1 MAKPIVTKKDT
12 FDQWRLKV
20 NQVSENIGDIDFLN
34 TTDKSSLV
42 AGINENKT
50 NLDNSISNIGN
61 LADLDTTDKSS
72 VVAAINEINTD
83 ITTESPRISGEFSTE
98 VSRLY
103 GEIDANTSD
112 IDDINT
118 TIGPLASLTTDDKTS
133 VVNSINEITRRLL
146 VNYDVSEVSFDF
158 LVSGD
163 VLDVFLYDTSQDTDR
178 GLWRFQTQ
186 TLNWY
191 NETLNTVSR
200 GMTKEFPAVA
210 LIVTRDNANSAVTIY
225 DATDTDFPMWMNFP
239 RGSIFA
245 STTKMTGSM
254 LNGVLCVGNY
264 GEGLIK
270 IDFLKEIS
278 IKIMDDGYYKP
289 IDELIANRYTTSW
302 SVVNYEPTYDLVS
315 NNINDVALTYLKDSV
330 PDPITGLH
338 PVVIGVSTDSGVTLF
353 DGPAGIGTAVDITGG
368 SSNNVGF
375 TTDKRLMFTVA
386 PVSSPDDVFKIGEI
400 PSVDIDQSS
409 FGTFYTISSIIKT
422 SNITPGNSGFNND
435 VIFFKNDIIAGAH
448 YIDANY
454 QNPALVFI
462 KEDQNP
468 DLGMNCFIDYTYN
481 TGWMV
486 GDIRGCYLADT
497 VEEILTSPGV
507 EKDRTYKGNNLTATG
522 SISKTPIYPGSD
534 LVKYSGFSPSDYL
547 ELNDADFSG
556 VLYVYGWQYNGVVW
570 EFKSGLATTN
580 PIEGVTITSSTLKI
594 AGSYPKA
601 LIRVTATG
609 PQQTQLQHIE
619 LTESKLFLPDAK
631 CTIQGTGGHITS
643 LSYDRITDILSCAT
657 SDGVTEF
664 QDLVAINHLHD
675 NISIKK
681 VSTINKKKATLKTSG
696 AHIYLPKSSLLEKF
710 NEMSSALAIEDTKED
725 YLGLPSADGMVL
737 SSLGSGERMWIG
749 APSSSDVTT
758 LTDAVTALQGE
769 ISAKNSDILN
779 LSNDIA
785 TYPSNINTVSARVP
799 YQIDKMQSFGAI
811 ANGGSVSIDATLYD
825 SFIWNCPSGSMTVY
839 ITNFPVGRTIHLLF
853 SNGGNCSITW
863 SGLTIWWPRAVI
875 PSWTAASGYDRVVF
889 YKVNSTDIQAAVAG
903 MDFGPIA

>member
-20 NQVSENIGDIDFLN
+20 NQVSENIGNLADLD
-34 TTDKSSLV
+34 TTDNSSAV
-42 AGINENKT
+42 AAINEIKT
-50 NLDNSISNIGN
+50 NLDDSISNIGN
-61 LADLDTTDKSS
+61 LADLDTTNKSS
-72 VVAAINEINTD
+72 AVAAINEIKTD
-83 ITTESPRISGEFSTE
+83 ITTESTRISREFRTE
-98 VSRLY
+98 VSRLD
-103 GEIDANTSD
+103 GEIDENTSD

-146 VNYDVSEVSFDF
+146 ANYDVSEVSFDF
-158 LVSGD
+158 LVSED
-163 VLDVFLYDTSQDTDR
+163 VLDIFLYDTSQDTDR
-178 GLWRFQTQ
+178 GIWRFQTH

-200 GMTKEFPAVA
+200 GQTKEFPAVA

-245 STTKMTGSM
+245 STTKMPVSM

-302 SVVNYEPTYDLVS
+302 SVVNYEPTYNLVS

-338 PVVIGVSTDSGVTLF
+338 PVVIGVSTDLGATIF
-353 DGPAGIGTAVDITGG
+353 DGPAGIGTAVDITGE
-368 SSNNVGF
+368 SSNNVYF
-375 TTDKRLMFTVA
+375 STDKRLMITEG
-386 PVSSPDDVFKIGEI
+386 DDHSDNFRIGEI
-400 PSVDIDQSS
+400 PSVDIDCSS
-409 FGTFYTISSIIKT
+409 FGSHYNNSSVIKT
-422 SNITPGNSGFNND
+422 TNTNLVNAGFSND
-435 VIFFKNDIIAGAH
+435 VIFFKNDIIAGAQ
-448 YIDANY
+448 YIDENY

-468 DLGMNCFIDYTYN
+468 DLGMNCFIDYAYN

-486 GDIRGCYLADT
+486 GDIKGCYLADT
-497 VEEILTSPGV
+497 VEEILTSPDV
-507 EKDRTYKGNNLTATG
+507 EKDRTYKGNDLTVTG

-534 LVKYSGFSPSDYL
+534 LVKYSGFSSENYL
-547 ELNDADFSG
+547 ELNDVDFSG
-556 VLYVYGWQYNGVVW
+556 VLYVYGWQYNGVAW
-570 EFKSGLATTN
+570 EFKSGLSTTN
-580 PIEGVTITSSTLKI
+580 PIEGVTIISSTLKI

-643 LSYDRITDILSCAT
+643 LSYDRITDILSCST

-675 NISIKK
+675 NVSIKK

-696 AHIYLPKSSLLEKF
+696 AHIYLPKSSLLDKF

-737 SSLGSGERMWIG
+737 SSLSSGERMWIG
-749 APSSSDVTT
+749 APSSDDVAS

-769 ISAKNSDILN
+769 ISAKDSDILN
-779 LSNDIA
+779 ISNDIA
-785 TYPSNINTVSARVP
+785 TYSSNINTVGARIP
-799 YQIDKMQSFGAI
+799 YPIDTIRSFGEI
-811 ANGGSVSIDATLYD
+811 ANGGNVSIDATLYD

-863 SGLTIWWPRAVI
+863 SGLTIWWPRGVI

-889 YKVNSTDIQAAVAG
+889 YKVNSTTIQAAVAG
-903 MDFGPIA
+903 MDFRPS

>member
-20 NQVSENIGDIDFLN
+20 NQVSENIGDVDFLN
-34 TTDKSSLV
+34 TNDKSSAV
-42 AGINENKT
+42 AAINETKT

-72 VVAAINEINTD
+72 AVAAINEINTD
-83 ITTESPRISGEFSTE
+83 ITTESTRISGEFFIE
-98 VSRLY
+98 VARLD

-146 VNYDVSEVSFDF
+146 ANYDVSEVSFDF
-158 LVSGD
+158 LVSED
-163 VLDVFLYDTSQDTDR
+163 VLDIFLYDTSQDTDR
-178 GLWRFQTQ
+178 GIWRFQTH

-191 NETLNTVSR
+191 NENLNTVSR
-200 GMTKEFPAVA
+200 GQTKEFPAVA

-245 STTKMTGSM
+245 PTTKMPVSM
-254 LNGVLCVGNY
+254 MNGVLCVGNY

-302 SVVNYEPTYDLVS
+302 SVVNYEPNYNLVS

-338 PVVIGVSTDSGVTLF
+338 PVVIGVSTDLGTTIF

-368 SSNNVGF
+368 SSNNVYF
-375 TTDKRLMFTVA
+375 STDKRLMITEGNHPSDNFR
-386 PVSSPDDVFKIGEI
+386 IGEI
-400 PSVDIDQSS
+400 PSVDIGFSS
-409 FGTFYTISSIIKT
+409 FGSHYNNSSVIKT
-422 SNITPGNSGFNND
+422 TNTNLDNAGFSND

-448 YIDANY
+448 YIDENY
-454 QNPALVFI
+454 QNPVLVFI

-497 VEEILTSPGV
+497 VKEILTSPDV
-507 EKDRTYKGNNLTATG
+507 EKDRTYKGNDLTVTG

-534 LVKYSGFSPSDYL
+534 LVKYSGFSSENYL
-547 ELNDADFSG
+547 ELNDVDFSG
-556 VLYVYGWQYNGVVW
+556 VLYVYGWQYNGVAW
-570 EFKSGLATTN
+570 EFKSGLSTAN
-580 PIEGVTITSSTLKI
+580 PIEGVTIISSTLKI

-696 AHIYLPKSSLLEKF
+696 AHIYLPESSLLDKF

-737 SSLGSGERMWIG
+737 SSLSSGERMWIG
-749 APSSSDVTT
+749 APSSDDVAT

-769 ISAKNSDILN
+769 ISAKDSDILN
-779 LSNDIA
+779 ISNDIA
-785 TYPSNINTVSARVP
+785 TYSSNINTVGARIP
-799 YQIDKMQSFGAI
+799 YPIDTIRSFGEI
-811 ANGGSVSIDATLYD
+811 ANGGNVSIDATLYD

-853 SNGGNCSITW
+853 SNGGNCSINW

-875 PSWTAASGYDRVVF
+875 PSWTATGGYDRVVF
-889 YKVNSTDIQAAVAG
+889 YKVNSTIIQAAVAG
-903 MDFGPIA
+903 MDFRPS

>member
-20 NQVSENIGDIDFLN
+20 NQVSENIGNLADLD
-34 TTDKSSLV
+34 TTDNSSAV
-42 AGINENKT
+42 AAINEIKT
-50 NLDNSISNIGN
+50 NLDDSISNIGN
-61 LADLDTTDKSS
+61 LADLDTTNKSS
-72 VVAAINEINTD
+72 AVAAINEIKTD
-83 ITTESPRISGEFSTE
+83 ITTESTRISREFRTE
-98 VSRLY
+98 VSRLD
-103 GEIDANTSD
+103 GEIDENTSD

-146 VNYDVSEVSFDF
+146 ANYDVSEVSFDF
-158 LVSGD
+158 LVSED
-163 VLDVFLYDTSQDTDR
+163 VLDIFLYDTSQDTDR
-178 GLWRFQTQ
+178 GIWRFQTH

-200 GMTKEFPAVA
+200 GQTKEFPAVA

-245 STTKMTGSM
+245 PTTKMPVSM

-302 SVVNYEPTYDLVS
+302 SVVNYEPTYNLVS

-338 PVVIGVSTDSGVTLF
+338 PVVIGVSTDLGATIF
-353 DGPAGIGTAVDITGG
+353 DGPAGIGTAVDITGE
-368 SSNNVGF
+368 SSNNVYF
-375 TTDKRLMFTVA
+375 STDKRLMITEG
-386 PVSSPDDVFKIGEI
+386 DDHSDNFRIGEI
-400 PSVDIDQSS
+400 PSVDIDCSS
-409 FGTFYTISSIIKT
+409 FGSHYNNSSVIKT
-422 SNITPGNSGFNND
+422 TNTNLVNAGFSND
-435 VIFFKNDIIAGAH
+435 VIFFKNDIIAGAQ
-448 YIDANY
+448 YIDENY

-468 DLGMNCFIDYTYN
+468 DLGMNCFIDYAYN

-486 GDIRGCYLADT
+486 GDIKGCYLADT
-497 VEEILTSPGV
+497 VEEILTSPDV
-507 EKDRTYKGNNLTATG
+507 EKDRTYKGNDLTVTG

-534 LVKYSGFSPSDYL
+534 LVKYSGFSSENYL
-547 ELNDADFSG
+547 ELNDVDFSG
-556 VLYVYGWQYNGVVW
+556 VLYVYGWQYNGVAW
-570 EFKSGLATTN
+570 EFKSGLSTTN
-580 PIEGVTITSSTLKI
+580 PIEGVTIISSTLKI

-643 LSYDRITDILSCAT
+643 LSYDRITDILSCST

-675 NISIKK
+675 NVSIKK

-696 AHIYLPKSSLLEKF
+696 AHIYLPKSSLLDKF

-737 SSLGSGERMWIG
+737 SSLSSGERMWIG
-749 APSSSDVTT
+749 APSSDDVAS

-769 ISAKNSDILN
+769 ISAKDSDILN
-779 LSNDIA
+779 ISNDIA
-785 TYPSNINTVSARVP
+785 TYSSNINTVGARIP
-799 YQIDKMQSFGAI
+799 YPIDTIRSFGEI
-811 ANGGSVSIDATLYD
+811 ANGGNVSIDATLYD

-863 SGLTIWWPRAVI
+863 SGLTIWWPRGVI

-889 YKVNSTDIQAAVAG
+889 YKVNSTTIQAAVAG
-903 MDFGPIA
+903 MDFRPS

>member
-20 NQVSENIGDIDFLN
+20 NQVSENIGDIGFLN

-72 VVAAINEINTD
+72 AVAAINEVNSD
-83 ITTESPRISGEFSTE
+83 ITTESVRISGEFTTE
-98 VSRLY
+98 VARLD

-112 IDDINT
+112 IDDIVT
-118 TIGPLASLTTDDKTS
+118 IIGPLDSLTTDDKTS
-133 VVNSINEITRRLL
+133 VVNSVNEITRRLL
-146 VNYDVSEVSFDF
+146 ANYSVSEVSFDF
-158 LVSGD
+158 LVSTD

-200 GMTKEFPAVA
+200 GKTKEFPAVA
-210 LIVTRDNANSAVTIY
+210 LIVTRNNADNAVTIY

-239 RGSIFA
+239 RGGIFA
-245 STTKMTGSM
+245 STTKMPVSM
-254 LNGVLCVGNY
+254 TNGVLCVGNR
-264 GEGLIK
+264 GIGVVK
-270 IDFLKEIS
+270 IDFLKEDS
-278 IKIMDDGYYKP
+278 FLIMDDGYYKP
-289 IDELIANRYTTSW
+289 IDELIANRYATTW
-302 SVVNYEPTYDLVS
+302 STTLNVS
-315 NNINDVALTYLKDSV
+315 YSVISTLINDIALTYLKDSV
-330 PDPITGLH
+330 PDPVTGLH
-338 PVVIGVSTDSGVTLF
+338 PVVIGVSTDSGVTIL
-353 DGPAGIGTAVDITGG
+353 DGPAGSGTAVDISGENT
-368 SSNNVGF
+368 NNVYF
-375 TTDKRLMFTVA
+375 STDKRLMITEGYYPSDNFR
-386 PVSSPDDVFKIGEI
+386 IGEI
-400 PSVDIDQSS
+400 PSVDVDHLS
-409 FGTFYTISSIIKT
+409 FGSPYNNASVIKT
-422 SNITPGNSGFNND
+422 TNTNLANAGFNND
-435 VIFFKNDIIAGAH
+435 VIFFKNDIIAGA
-448 YIDANY
+448 NY
-454 QNPALVFI
+454 VNGSYPHVPLVLI
-462 KEDQNP
+462 KENKTTP
-468 DLGMNCFIDYTYN
+468 DLGMNCFIDYSYN

-486 GDIRGCYLADT
+486 GDIKGCYLSDT
-497 VEEILTSPGV
+497 VEGNLISPIE
-507 EKDRTYKGNNLTATG
+507 EKDRTAKGNNLVVTG
-522 SISKTPIYPGSD
+522 GLIKSKIYPGSD
-534 LVKYSGFSPSDYL
+534 LVKYSGFSSENYL
-547 ELNDADFSG
+547 ELNDTDFSG
-556 VLYVYGWQYNGVVW
+556 VLYVYGWQYNGVAW

-631 CTIQGTGGHITS
+631 CTIQGTGGNITS
-643 LSYDRITDILSCAT
+643 LSYDKITDILSCAT

-675 NISIKK
+675 NVSIKK

-696 AHIYLPKSSLLEKF
+696 AHIYLPESSLLDKF

-737 SSLGSGERMWIG
+737 SSLGSGERMWIA

-785 TYPSNINTVSARVP
+785 TYSSNINTVSARIP
-799 YQIDKMQSFGAI
+799 YPIDTIISFGTI

-853 SNGGNCSITW
+853 SNGGSCSITW
-863 SGLTIWWPRAVI
+863 SGLEIWWPRAVI
-875 PSWTAASGYDRVVF
+875 PSWTPAIGYDRVVF
-889 YKVNSTDIQAAVAG
+889 HKVNTTTIQAAVAG
-903 MDFGPIA
+903 MDFRPS

>member
-20 NQVSENIGDIDFLN
+20 NQVSENIGDIGFLN

-72 VVAAINEINTD
+72 AVAAINEINTD
-83 ITTESPRISGEFSTE
+83 ITTESTRISGEFDIE
-98 VSRLY
+98 VARLD

-112 IDDINT
+112 IDNINT

-146 VNYDVSEVSFDF
+146 ANYDVSEVSFDF

-178 GLWRFQTQ
+178 GIWRFQTH

-200 GMTKEFPAVA
+200 GQTKEFPAVA
-210 LIVTRDNANSAVTIY
+210 LIVTRNNIDSAVTIY

-245 STTKMTGSM
+245 STTKMPVSM

-302 SVVNYEPTYDLVS
+302 SVVNYEPTYDLVN

-338 PVVIGVSTDSGVTLF
+338 PVVIGVSTDSGVTIF
-353 DGPAGIGTAVDITGG
+353 DGPAGSGTAVDITGG

-375 TTDKRLMFTVA
+375 TTDKRLMFTIA
-386 PVSSPDDVFKIGEI
+386 PVSSPDDVFKIGAI

-448 YIDANY
+448 FVNVNY

-462 KEDQNP
+462 KEDPNP

-497 VEEILTSPGV
+497 VEEILTSPYV
-507 EKDRTYKGNNLTATG
+507 EKDRTVKTNNLTVTG

-534 LVKYSGFSPSDYL
+534 LVKYSGFSPTDYL

-556 VLYVYGWQYNGVVW
+556 VLYVYGWQYNGVAW

-675 NISIKK
+675 NVSIKK

-696 AHIYLPKSSLLEKF
+696 AHIYLPESSLLDKF

-749 APSSSDVTT
+749 APSSSDVTA
-758 LTDAVTALQGE
+758 LTDAVNALKAE
-769 ISAKNSDILN
+769 IEAKQSEIEALENLN
-779 LSNDIA
+779 A
-785 TYPSNINTVSARVP
+785 TYFSNINTVSARIP
-799 YQIDKMQSFGAI
+799 YPIDTIRSFGAI
-811 ANGGSVSIDATLYD
+811 ANGGNVSIDATLYD
-825 SFIWNCPSGSMTVY
+825 SFIWNCPTGSMTVY
-839 ITNFPVGRTIHLLF
+839 ITNFPIGRTIHLLF

-889 YKVNSTDIQAAVAG
+889 YKVNSTTIQAAVAG
-903 MDFGPIA
+903 MDFGPSS

>member
-20 NQVSENIGDIDFLN
+20 NQVSENIGDIGFLN

-72 VVAAINEINTD
+72 AVAAINEINTD
-83 ITTESPRISGEFSTE
+83 ITTESTRISGEFDIE
-98 VSRLY
+98 VARLD

-112 IDDINT
+112 IDNINT
-118 TIGPLASLTTDDKTS
+118 TIGPLASLTTEDKTS

-146 VNYDVSEVSFDF
+146 ANYDVSEVSFDF
-158 LVSGD
+158 LVATD

-178 GLWRFQTQ
+178 GIWRFQTH

-200 GMTKEFPAVA
+200 GQTKEFPAVA
-210 LIVTRDNANSAVTIY
+210 LIVTRNNVDSTVTIY

-239 RGSIFA
+239 RGSIFT
-245 STTKMTGSM
+245 STTKMPISM

-302 SVVNYEPTYDLVS
+302 SVVNYEPTYDLIS

-330 PDPITGLH
+330 PDPVTGLH
-338 PVVIGVSTDSGVTLF
+338 PVVIGVSTDSGVTIF
-353 DGPAGIGTAVDITGG
+353 DGPAGEGTAIDISGKNTD
-368 SSNNVGF
+368 NVYF
-375 TTDKRLMFTVA
+375 STDKRLMISEGFH
-386 PVSSPDDVFKIGEI
+386 PSDNFRIGEI
-400 PSVDIDQSS
+400 PSVDVDNSS
-409 FGTFYTISSIIKT
+409 FGTPYNHASVIKT
-422 SNITPGNSGFNND
+422 TNTNLVNAGFSND
-435 VIFFKNDIIAGAH
+435 VIFFKNDVIAGAN
-448 YIDANY
+448 YINASY
-454 QNPALVFI
+454 PHVPLVFI
-462 KEDQNP
+462 KEDKTTPN
-468 DLGMNCFIDYTYN
+468 LGMNCFIDYTYN

-497 VEEILTSPGV
+497 VEEILVYPHE
-507 EKDRTYKGNNLTATG
+507 EKDRTVKANNLTVTG
-522 SISKTPIYPGSD
+522 SIPKTPIYPGSD
-534 LVKYSGFSPSDYL
+534 LVKYSGFNSENYL

-556 VLYVYGWQYNGVVW
+556 VLYVYGWQYNGVAW

-643 LSYDRITDILSCAT
+643 LSYDKITDILSCAT

-696 AHIYLPKSSLLEKF
+696 AHIYLPESSLLDKF

-737 SSLGSGERMWIG
+737 SSLGSGERMWIA
-749 APSSSDVTT
+749 APSSSDVTE
-758 LTDAVTALQGE
+758 LTNSVNALKAE
-769 ISAKNSDILN
+769 IEAKQSEIEALENLN
-779 LSNDIA
+779 ATYLSNM
-785 TYPSNINTVSARVP
+785 TNISTKVP
-799 YQIDKMQSFGAI
+799 YYIDRPGPYTEI
-811 ANGGSVSIDATLYD
+811 PNGGSYTIDASLYD
-825 SFIWNCPSGSMTVY
+825 SFNIVCPTNGQ
-839 ITNFPVGRTIHLLF
+839 ITILFSNFEKGRTISLLIANAGSCSIAWGTTILWPSGVYPSF
-853 SNGGNCSITW
+853 SNALVYD
-863 SGLTIWWPRAVI
+863 GL
-875 PSWTAASGYDRVVF
+875 VF
-889 YKVNSTDIQAAVAG
+889 YKTDTVIQATISG
-903 MDFGPIA
+903 LWFSP